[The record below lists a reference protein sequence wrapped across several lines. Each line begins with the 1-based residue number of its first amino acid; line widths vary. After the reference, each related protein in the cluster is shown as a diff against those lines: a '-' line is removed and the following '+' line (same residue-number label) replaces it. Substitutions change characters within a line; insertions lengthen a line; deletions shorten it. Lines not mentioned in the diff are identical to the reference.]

1 MKFKALVSFASN
13 FLSANKGEIIEIKD
27 CKNYCKLGEL
37 LRAGYIKQIEG
48 QMLMGEHIRAER
60 EKLKNKK

>member
-27 CKNYCKLGEL
+27 CKNYCELGKL
-37 LRAGYIKQIEG
+37 LRAGYIQQIEG
-48 QMLMGEHIRAER
+48 KILMGEVIRR
-60 EKLKNKK
+60 KKMEGKK

>member
-13 FLSANKGEIIEIKD
+13 YISMNKDEVIEVKD

-37 LRAGYIKQIEG
+37 LRAGYIEQVEG
-48 QMLMGEHIRAER
+48 K
-60 EKLKNKK
+60 KLKSSK